1 MLEFGSDWMNSDVI
15 IVMGVSGCGK
25 STVGK
30 ALAERLGRQFF
41 DADDFHPV
49 ESLEKMREGIPLND
63 ADREPWLQKLNQLIQ
78 DSVRNGEKLVLAC
91 SALKDAHRQTLAAGE
106 IHPVFIYLR
115 GSYEE
120 ILARMES
127 RSSHFMPLSL
137 LRSQFDALQEPADA
151 WVFESNRPV
160 DETVDAILTRLEKES
175 SAGPQTDARDA
186 VALDTSLIQN
196 GLSQCHGFL
205 PAPLSA
211 NTITSFRVSRNSS
224 TFIGFVR

>member
-1 MLEFGSDWMNSDVI
+1 MKSEVI

-30 ALAERLGRQFF
+30 TLADRLGWRFV

-49 ESLEKMREGIPLND
+49 ESIEKMREGIPLND
-63 ADREPWLQKLNQLIQ
+63 ADRKTWLQKLNHLLQ
-78 DSVRNGEKLVLAC
+78 DSARNVEKLVLAC
-91 SALKDAHRQTLAAGE
+91 SALKEAYRHTLVTGG

-127 RSSHFMPLSL
+127 RPNHFMPLSL
-137 LRSQFDALQEPADA
+137 LRSQFDALEEPADA

-160 DETVDAILTRLEKES
+160 EEIVDAILTRLEKVFPPAES
-175 SAGPQTDARDA
+175 VNEPGHSKGDTAR
-186 VALDTSLIQN
+186 S
-196 GLSQCHGFL
+196 
-205 PAPLSA
+205 
-211 NTITSFRVSRNSS
+211 
-224 TFIGFVR
+224 

>member
-1 MLEFGSDWMNSDVI
+1 MKSDVM

-49 ESLEKMREGIPLND
+49 ESLEKMRKGIPLGD
-63 ADREPWLQKLNQLIQ
+63 PDREPWLGKMNQLLR
-78 DSVRNGEKLVLAC
+78 DSVRNGEKPVLAC
-91 SALKDAHRQTLAAGE
+91 SALREGYRQALAAGG

-127 RSSHFMPLSL
+127 RSSHFMPASL
-137 LRSQFDALQEPADA
+137 L
-151 WVFESNRPV
+151 
-160 DETVDAILTRLEKES
+160 
-175 SAGPQTDARDA
+175 
-186 VALDTSLIQN
+186 
-196 GLSQCHGFL
+196 
-205 PAPLSA
+205 
-211 NTITSFRVSRNSS
+211 
-224 TFIGFVR
+224 